1 MKTAIRIIAAGLAVS
16 LALVS
21 CAKQEVMDNGST
33 NPVGGAR
40 TIAVSFANGSA
51 KSTLEGLQPKFVAND
66 VIKIS
71 NGSATE
77 DCTVSID
84 GSGNATI
91 TTELTGALT
100 MVYPAAV
107 AKMNG
112 NAIEGIIVPAV
123 QDGTFA
129 SANICM
135 ATLAD
140 RATEAQF
147 VNQTAL
153 LRFYVDA
160 RIGVKSIKVTSSTN
174 NIATDAKIITVDP
187 DGDDTLDK
195 FTDGP
200 DKRLCY
206 VSVLGGVDAS
216 TLTLTSETTTQ
227 GTVTRP
233 KPMASTTLTAGTMY
247 NAFIPYYIKI
257 KVSDSPETYQKWAY
271 CNVGAFLPEEYGLY
285 FAWGETTGH
294 KANFETMKFENDY
307 CFDWAHA
314 PFNNGSSEYN
324 AAYFSSVK
332 STIYANGYLALDY
345 DAARVNWGSSW
356 RMPQNAEFQALKNAT
371 YWAFDNTE
379 KRYYVFSPDAS
390 HLAGKHA
397 LSFPADLS
405 KTDALF
411 SFSTSGGYGSGVD
424 LKRTDRS
431 RYWSSNLM
439 STHDDYSYGL
449 GIDEWGNPTIGGTYN
464 RYLGLRVRPLSD

>member
-1 MKTAIRIIAAGLAVS
+1 
-16 LALVS
+16 
-21 CAKQEVMDNGST
+21 
-33 NPVGGAR
+33 
-40 TIAVSFANGSA
+40 
-51 KSTLEGLQPKFVAND
+51 
-66 VIKIS
+66 
-71 NGSATE
+71 
-77 DCTVSID
+77 
-84 GSGNATI
+84 
-91 TTELTGALT
+91 

-174 NIATDAKIITVDP
+174 NIATDAKAITVDP

-206 VSVLGGVDAS
+206 VSVLGGVNAS
-216 TLTLTSETTTQ
+216 TLTLTSETKTQ

-247 NAFIPYYIKI
+247 NVFIPYYIKI

-294 KANFETMKFENDY
+294 KANFETLKFENDY

-314 PFNNGSSEYN
+314 PFNNGSSAYDET
-324 AAYFSSVK
+324 YFSSVK
-332 STIYANGYLALDY
+332 GTLYAGGYLALDY
-345 DAARVNWGSSW
+345 DAARVNWGGSW
-356 RMPQNAEFQALKNAT
+356 RMPQNAEFQALKDAT
-371 YWAFDNTE
+371 YWAWDNTE
-379 KRYYVFSPDAS
+379 KRYYVFSPDAN
-390 HLAGKHA
+390 HLAGERA
-397 LSFPADLS
+397 SSFPADLS

-411 SFSTSGGYGSGVD
+411 SFSTSGGYGNNVD
-424 LKRTDRS
+424 LKDTETRV
-431 RYWSSNLM
+431 RYWSSNLI
-439 STHDDYSYGL
+439 SSRDDYSYGL
-449 GIDEWGNPTIGGTYN
+449 NIDNYGSVTISGTYPRN
-464 RYLGLRVRPLSD
+464 YGLRVRPLSD